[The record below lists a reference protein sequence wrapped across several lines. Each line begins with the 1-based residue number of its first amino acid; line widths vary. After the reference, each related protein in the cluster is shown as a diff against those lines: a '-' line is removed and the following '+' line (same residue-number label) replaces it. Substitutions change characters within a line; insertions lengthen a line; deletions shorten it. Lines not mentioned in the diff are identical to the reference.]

1 MRQLKTAF
9 TKAGKPDFNLFSQQ
23 DVPEILEVILE
34 ELSTDSVFLGHLFQ
48 LSLQVSVTCNTCLET
63 QVNEESMQ
71 ILQLPLMS
79 SVQKGLDCYLQSE
92 DLYGENSYFCHNCN
106 RSQPAL
112 LERQFRTCGQYLIIQ
127 LKRFSANNGSITK
140 NNLLVNCHPDPL
152 FVPIVSDIEVAFKKE
167 FQLKAVIN
175 HSGTL
180 NNGHYTS
187 LAKVNSNW
195 FLYNDRTVSEAD
207 DSDLNSS
214 MSYVFIFEKH

>member
-1 MRQLKTAF
+1 M
-9 TKAGKPDFNLFSQQ
+9 
-23 DVPEILEVILE
+23 VP
-34 ELSTDSVFLGHLFQ
+34 S
-48 LSLQVSVTCNTCLET
+48 
-63 QVNEESMQ
+63 
-71 ILQLPLMS
+71 
-79 SVQKGLDCYLQSE
+79 
-92 DLYGENSYFCHNCN
+92 
-106 RSQPAL
+106 
-112 LERQFRTCGQYLIIQ
+112 
-127 LKRFSANNGSITK
+127 K

-152 FVPIVSDIEVAFKKE
+152 FVAIVSDIEVAFKKE